1 MCLCVCAYVRA
12 ESVSGQTM
20 KLLNQTLALPY
31 HQSVTVM
38 MLLCIAL
45 CAWPGALSLLAS
57 LDC

>member
-1 MCLCVCAYVRA
+1 
-12 ESVSGQTM
+12 M